1 MDQNIQ
7 NYNRLYPSPMVSS
20 EILSHC
26 VPIDVL
32 ASPPMLLN
40 MNVSVTVSAKCCK

>member
-7 NYNRLYPSPMVSS
+7 NYGRPYPSPMVSS

-26 VPIDVL
+26 VTTDVL
-32 ASPPMLLN
+32 VSPPMLLN
-40 MNVSVTVSAKCCK
+40 KNVSVTVPAKC